1 MNSTQLECFLE
12 VAANLNFAR
21 AAENLHITQPAV
33 THQIN
38 SLEAELH
45 TKLFRRTTRTVKL
58 TDAGLQFLEGAKN
71 ILGAMAMAKERL
83 ENASQENLP
92 LHIGCHNA
100 SELRLLPPVLRE
112 LYKETPGIRPVFKV
126 VPLQQLKNLLLEE
139 SVDLI
144 LGYGGEFGRKRPG
157 PGIYYELLKVSMSC
171 AVANDHPLAERQ
183 SITQKELYGEK
194 MVVNFPNNTPQGV
207 LSIQGEL
214 AAAHAQSDLIFCDGL
229 EGVMTMVQAGFGF
242 AAIPDIVP
250 LRQEGV
256 RYIPILDVKQVS
268 YGVYYR
274 ATEKN
279 TLLKRFMMLM
289 KAQLNKERILG
300 NNQ

>member
-112 LYKETPGIRPVFKV
+112 LYKETPSMRPVFKI

-144 LGYGGEFGRKRPG
+144 LGYGGEFGQKR
-157 PGIYYELLKVSMSC
+157 PGIYYELLKVSMAC

-183 SITQKELYGEK
+183 SITQKELYREK
-194 MVVNFPNNTPQGV
+194 MIINIPNNTPQS
-207 LSIQGEL
+207 LRKMQGEL
-214 AAAHAQSDLIFCDGL
+214 VAAHAQGDIIFCDGL
-229 EGVMTMVQAGFGF
+229 EGMMTMVQAGFGF
-242 AAIPDIVP
+242 AVIPDIVP
-250 LRQEGV
+250 LRQEGI

-279 TLLKRFMMLM
+279 ALLKRFMMLM
-289 KAQLNKERILG
+289 KSQLNKEWILE